1 MKGGFHI
8 VHAGLDVLS
17 LILPTMSPLSMSPD
31 PNAKPKSSG
40 IQETSYLLF
49 FLYHELKYKPHFSF
63 FLLLKR
69 EEISVPNSL

>member
-40 IQETSYLLF
+40 IKETSYLLF
-49 FLYHELKYKPHFSF
+49 FL
-63 FLLLKR
+63 
-69 EEISVPNSL
+69 